1 MVPAL
6 LGLKGNLEMTLASR
20 LSTHANLGHLDKKEN
35 CLSMIVGNMA
45 LIQVGTRV
53 RAHRHPRKIV
63 QFFSDFR
70 VLIPCDFFYVIP
82 IFCIIAFV
90 IHSLSVL
97 ESTFSFLPKSG
108 VE

>member
-45 LIQVGTRV
+45 LIQVGGGV
-53 RAHRHPRKIV
+53 PG
-63 QFFSDFR
+63 
-70 VLIPCDFFYVIP
+70 VLSARCVEECQVP
-82 IFCIIAFV
+82 
-90 IHSLSVL
+90 
-97 ESTFSFLPKSG
+97 G